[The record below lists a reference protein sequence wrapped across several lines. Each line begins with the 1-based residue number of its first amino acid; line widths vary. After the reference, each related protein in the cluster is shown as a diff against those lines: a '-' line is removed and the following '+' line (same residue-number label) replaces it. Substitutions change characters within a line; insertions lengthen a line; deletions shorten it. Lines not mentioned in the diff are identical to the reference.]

1 MKLATSADDVSLFD
15 RLAQELDRIEVN
27 IDPYSDVDLQE
38 QWSLC
43 IGEIISD
50 TKRQQS
56 GEFIGLFKVR
66 IMLNKRQPCFQ

>member
-56 GEFIGLFKVR
+56 GEFIGLSVWPF
-66 IMLNKRQPCFQ
+66 